1 MTLSQSVDR
10 FFSVSARGST
20 FRTEIWGG
28 VLVFMSMCYIIAVN
42 PNMMADAGMDRDAA
56 YTATILMSVIGTLSM
71 ALYAKYPVSQAPTM
85 GVNAFFVYSVV
96 IIMGF
101 TWQQA
106 LAATF
111 IAGIAFLA
119 ISLSGAR
126 KKIIDS
132 IPDALRYAVIA
143 GIGCFIVFIGIENM
157 GLIVADD
164 GLTSLGNLAE
174 PSVLL
179 GLFCILITLFLYAR
193 KVTAAVLI
201 GMIVTVAVG
210 ICAGVIAIP
219 SAIVSMPVMPDFTAF
234 LDGFD
239 SGIFTVEF
247 LVAVVALTFM
257 QFFDSTGTLLAAGE
271 LAGLKDSEGRV
282 NYDKALVADAA
293 ASVLAGVVGTT
304 PTGSYA
310 ESAVGVEAGARTG
323 LASLVVAFLFFLTLF
338 IGPLFGVVTFS
349 CTVGAMMIVG
359 AAMIAVL
366 KHVTWQDWPE
376 TVAVMTTILFT
387 VLAFSIVD
395 GIAFGV
401 ISYCV
406 CMIGAGRWREVS
418 LVMHGLA
425 VFSLIYFITISFYL
439 N

>member
-1 MTLSQSVDR
+1 MAFSGSVDR
-10 FFSVSARGST
+10 FFGISARGSN
-20 FRTEIWGG
+20 FRTEAWGG

-42 PNMMADAGMDRDAA
+42 PAMMEDAGMDRDAA

-71 ALYAKYPVSQAPTM
+71 ALYARYPVSQAPTM

-96 IIMGF
+96 IVMGF

-111 IAGIAFLA
+111 IAGIVFLA

-132 IPDALRYAVIA
+132 IPDGLRYAVIA
-143 GIGCFIVFIGIENM
+143 GIGCFIVFIGIENV
-157 GLIVADD
+157 GLIVAEG

-174 PSVLL
+174 PAVLL
-179 GLFCILITLFLYAR
+179 GVFCILITLFLYAR
-193 KVTAAVLI
+193 KVTASVLI
-201 GMIVTVAVG
+201 GMAATVIVG
-210 ICAGVIAIP
+210 ICAGIIAIP
-219 SAIVSMPVMPDFTAF
+219 SAIVSMPTMPDFTAF
-234 LDGFD
+234 LDGFSTD
-239 SGIFTVEF
+239 IFTVEF

-257 QFFDSTGTLLAAGE
+257 QFFDSTGTLLATGE

-293 ASVLAGVVGTT
+293 ASVLAGVAGTT

-323 LASLVVAFLFFLTLF
+323 LASLVVAVLFFLTLF
-338 IGPLFGVVTFS
+338 IGPLFGIVTSS
-349 CTVGAMMIVG
+349 CTVGAMVIVG

-366 KHVTWQDWPE
+366 KHVTWTDWPE
-376 TVAVMTTILFT
+376 TVAVMATILFT

-401 ISYCV
+401 IFYCV
-406 CMIGAGRWREVS
+406 CMLGAGRWREVS
-418 LVMHGLA
+418 PVMHGLA
-425 VFSLIYFITISFYL
+425 VFSLIYFITISSFL